1 MPEKESAS
9 SRAAWVMAAFRHH
22 EPKRTHPDRAR
33 RRPAHQRRNRP
44 GGCQANERPAELEEH
59 LKPWLIGNDADRIE
73 DLWQSAQ
80 MKAYRRNGP
89 VNNNVLAAMDMA
101 LWERGVLISERPT

>member
-1 MPEKESAS
+1 MNRRELIRTALAAAPLINAATAQEVAKRTKGLPS
-9 SRAAWVMAAFRHH
+9 SR
-22 EPKRTHPDRAR
+22 
-33 RRPAHQRRNRP
+33 
-44 GGCQANERPAELEEH
+44 EH